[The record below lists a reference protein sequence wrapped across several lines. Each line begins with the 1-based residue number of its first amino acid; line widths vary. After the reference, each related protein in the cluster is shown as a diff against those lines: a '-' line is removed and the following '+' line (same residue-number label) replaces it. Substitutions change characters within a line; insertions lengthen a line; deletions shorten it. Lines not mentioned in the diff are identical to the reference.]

1 MAGLAASPPSS
12 TFAPKTVLGHC
23 IHLKPR
29 EIQAIAV
36 AQAAN
41 AGQLVL
47 FHHEPTYDDA
57 TIAEIE
63 ASAQKLFPN
72 VRAAYEGMELKI

>member
-1 MAGLAASPPSS
+1 M
-12 TFAPKTVLGHC
+12 
-23 IHLKPR
+23 
-29 EIQAIAV
+29 AIAV
-36 AQAAN
+36 AQACN

-63 ASAQKLFPN
+63 ATAQKIFPN
-72 VRAAYEGMELKI
+72 VRAAVEGLEVKI